1 MEKNHK
7 NEGEIMTTKTHRP
20 KYILTNDDIFE
31 SVQKRISAGHM
42 GSTVFVPHVCNNID
56 LFGAGFA
63 AQLAEKYPSVKQDYH
78 LLGKHFLRNNFGY
91 SQVLK
96 VYEDN
101 KFKHKLFFVNMIA
114 QNGVK
119 GTNNIRP
126 LNYLALVKSM
136 NTLSQYIKSNTGFSN
151 KSEKIEIHCPKFGSG
166 LAGGNWQFVSDL
178 IDDIWG
184 QFDVIVYN
192 YPPKTNNKFN
202 D

>member
-1 MEKNHK
+1 MS
-7 NEGEIMTTKTHRP
+7 TKINRASPSYACSNYNLFDTIRDRV
-20 KYILTNDDIFE
+20 TSGNN
-31 SVQKRISAGHM
+31 GC
-42 GSTVFVPHVCNNID
+42 TVFVPHVCNNID

-119 GTNNIRP
+119 GSNNFRP

-136 NTLSQYIKSNTGFSN
+136 NTLSQYIKLNTGFSN

-184 QFDVIVYN
+184 QFNVVVYN
-192 YPPKTNNKFN
+192 YPPKNVKV
-202 D
+202 

>member
-1 MEKNHK
+1 LANGQKFKGDQMSIKINK
-7 NEGEIMTTKTHRP
+7 LLPNYRFSNQN
-20 KYILTNDDIFE
+20 LFE
-31 SVQKRISAGHM
+31 SIRERVSSGNN

-91 SQVLK
+91 SQILK

-151 KSEKIEIHCPKFGSG
+151 KSEKIEIHCPK
-166 LAGGNWQFVSDL
+166 WQFVSDL

-192 YPPKTNNKFN
+192 YPPKTNNKLN